1 MRMARV
7 NVYIPDELANEARQA
22 ELNVSGLTQAA
33 IQEALNEKSVG
44 QWLDKIAL
52 RKPTGISH
60 RIARSAV
67 NAAKG
72 ELEGLDA

>member
-7 NVYIPDELANEARQA
+7 NVYIPDELADEARQA
-22 ELNVSGLTQAA
+22 DLNVSGLTQAA
-33 IQEALNEKSVG
+33 IREALGAKRVD

-52 RKPTGISH
+52 RKATGVSGH
-60 RIARSAV
+60 TVAAAV
-67 NAAKG
+67 GAAKD